1 MRPTEQTLRGA
12 YFIAKTKGVVF
23 HDTLRSLIMYDL
35 PFDSRIF
42 DIYLIIFQPNVQHQI
57 VLPSIV

>member
-1 MRPTEQTLRGA
+1 MRPTAQTLRGA

-42 DIYLIIFQPNVQHQI
+42 DIYLIIF
-57 VLPSIV
+57 

>member
-1 MRPTEQTLRGA
+1 MRPTAQTLRGA
-12 YFIAKTKGVVF
+12 YFIIKTKSVVF

-42 DIYLIIFQPNVQHQI
+42 DIYLIIF
-57 VLPSIV
+57 

>member
-23 HDTLRSLIMYDL
+23 YDTLRSLIMYVL

-42 DIYLIIFQPNVQHQI
+42 DIYLIIF
-57 VLPSIV
+57 